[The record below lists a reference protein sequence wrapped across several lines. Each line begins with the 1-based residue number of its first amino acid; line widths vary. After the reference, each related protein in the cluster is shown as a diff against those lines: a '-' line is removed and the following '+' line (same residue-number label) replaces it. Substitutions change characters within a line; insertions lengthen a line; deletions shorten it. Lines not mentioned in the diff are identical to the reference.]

1 MSKAVLIS
9 VAIVLVNSAA
19 SAEVPCGQRDTIVDW
34 LAGKYK
40 EAPVASGIS
49 SKGALIEVLS
59 TEEGDTWTILLTA
72 PNGTS
77 CVVDTGQAWQPKP
90 HEFELAEPQA

>member
-9 VAIVLVNSAA
+9 VAIVLASSAA
-19 SAEVPCGQRDTIVDW
+19 SAAVPCGQRVTIVEW
-34 LAGKYK
+34 LAAKYK
-40 EAPVASGIS
+40 EEPVATGIS

-59 TEEGDTWTILLTA
+59 TEDGNTWTILLTA
-72 PNGTS
+72 PNGTT

-90 HEFELAEPQA
+90 HEFAVAEPQA

>member
-9 VAIVLVNSAA
+9 VAIVLVSSAA

-59 TEEGDTWTILLTA
+59 TEKGDTWTILLTA

-90 HEFELAEPQA
+90 HEFEVAEPQA

>member
-9 VAIVLVNSAA
+9 VAIFLVSSAA
-19 SAEVPCGQRDTIVDW
+19 SAEVPCGQRDKIVDW
-34 LAGKYK
+34 LAVKYM
-40 EAPVASGIS
+40 EEPVASGIS

-59 TEEGDTWTILLTA
+59 TQDGDTWTILLTA

>member
-1 MSKAVLIS
+1 
-9 VAIVLVNSAA
+9 
-19 SAEVPCGQRDTIVDW
+19 

-49 SKGALIEVLS
+49 SNGALIEVLS

>member
-1 MSKAVLIS
+1 MPKAALIS
-9 VAIVLVNSAA
+9 MAIVLVSSAA
-19 SAEVPCGQRDTIVDW
+19 AAEVPCGKRDKIVDW
-34 LAGKYK
+34 LETKYH
-40 EAPVASGIS
+40 EEPVATGIS

-59 TEEGDTWTILLTA
+59 SEDGDTWTILLTA

-90 HEFELAEPQA
+90 HEFEVADPQV